1 MVPARAAGTVTF
13 GSVDQIRAHV
23 LLFLAVTAASA
34 IPFVPTGEMV
44 SGSSALAAHSRHQIY
59 VIFLVTWGASILG
72 DTLLLL
78 EARLGARKVRNWLAR
93 WKYSYRV
100 DQAQYKLKRNA
111 FSAVVTGRLVPGGR
125 APVIIALGLS
135 RFSVRRF
142 ILFDT
147 VACGMWAAVYSTIGS
162 IGGRIAAH
170 PVLGMAL
177 AIAFA
182 VVISVVVQQGI
193 KLVTRLRDR
202 RQQATD
208 PQTGSQSTSEGPGAR
223 QNGQVASGEES
234 SAAASGAPQNPAGA
248 QSQPSSA
255 AQQRR

>member
-1 MVPARAAGTVTF
+1 M
-13 GSVDQIRAHV
+13 DQIRAHL
-23 LLFLAVTAASA
+23 LLFLAVAGASA

-59 VIFLVTWGASILG
+59 VIFLVTWAASVLG

-78 EARLGARKVRNWLAR
+78 ESRLGARKLRRWLAR

-100 DQAQYKLKRNA
+100 DQAQYKLKHNA

-135 RFSVRRF
+135 RFSIRRF

-147 VACGMWAAVYSTIGS
+147 AACGLWAGIYSTIGS
-162 IGGRIAAH
+162 IGGRIVAH
-170 PVLGMAL
+170 PLWGMAL

-182 VVISVVVQQGI
+182 VTASVLVQQFV
-193 KLVTRLRDR
+193 KFLMWLRR
-202 RQQATD
+202 RRTAAGTESRD
-208 PQTGSQSTSEGPGAR
+208 PQ
-223 QNGQVASGEES
+223 
-234 SAAASGAPQNPAGA
+234 AAADSAMA
-248 QSQPSSA
+248 QSATQTGRMSGDSA
-255 AQQRR
+255 DDDAAGRSASLEEQHGNQ